1 MISRRRE
8 KCDGELCDNSA
19 VCPACGTLVARAH
32 QGTSTK
38 PESGSRT
45 NPANII
51 GLIAVCLVAGALL
64 VTFNAGCKKPPAKP
78 ETVEVI
84 NPEELKIKADGG
96 DADAQMKLGA
106 AYANGRSVKQDYET
120 AASYYRLAADQGH
133 AGAQIAL
140 GELYEAGQGVPRDET
155 EAARW
160 YRRAA
165 EQGHAAGQYAFAVM
179 CLVGTG
185 VPKDDAEAL
194 KWYRQSADQGYALAL
209 FHLGMRYKK
218 GQGVAAEPAEA
229 YKWLTLA
236 AERGVAEATEIRDEL
251 KRSMTREQIAE
262 GRQRAEAFAAKLPT
276 TQPR

>member
-1 MISRRRE
+1 M
-8 KCDGELCDNSA
+8 CDGKLDEDLA
-19 VCPACGTLVARAH
+19 VCPARGTLVARAQ
-32 QGTSTK
+32 QGAFTK
-38 PESGSRT
+38 PESGSRR
-45 NPANII
+45 NPANVI
-51 GLIAVCLVAGALL
+51 GIIAVCLVAGAAL
-64 VTFNAGCKKPPAKP
+64 VTFNAGCKKSPAKP

-84 NPEELKIKADGG
+84 NPEELKSKADAG
-96 DADAQMKLGA
+96 DADARMKLGA

-140 GELYEAGQGVPRDET
+140 GELYETGQGVPRDET

-185 VPKDDAEAL
+185 VPKDDAVAL

-262 GRQRAEAFAAKLPT
+262 GRQRAETFAAKLPT